1 MVQTRAMRRGAPP
14 CQQQP
19 LVEALKRELS
29 GLRESLAHERNEYRQ
44 NRAVVINH
52 FTSAQGGP
60 VCLTC
65 ASKRAVP
72 VMPCT
77 HMVLCAGCVTR
88 VVDCPVC
95 RTRID
100 EVILQRS
107 TAFRA
112 PLFYLAR

>member
-1 MVQTRAMRRGAPP
+1 MVQTRAMRRGPTP
-14 CQQQP
+14 CQHGP
-19 LVEALKRELS
+19 LVEALRREV
-29 GLRESLAHERNEYRQ
+29 GRLRESLAHERSEYRQ

-60 VCLTC
+60 ACLTC

-88 VVDCPVC
+88 VADCPVC
-95 RTRID
+95 RARID